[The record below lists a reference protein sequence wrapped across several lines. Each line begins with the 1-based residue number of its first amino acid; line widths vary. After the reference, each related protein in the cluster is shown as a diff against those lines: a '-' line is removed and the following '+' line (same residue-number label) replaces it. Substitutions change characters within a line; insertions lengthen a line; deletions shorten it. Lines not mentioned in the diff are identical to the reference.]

1 MPNCCGSIAQA
12 HHDRLEILWIVV
24 VTSKFGVHPWP
35 LKIGIHHR
43 SLARLKSV
51 EEDDLG
57 SWELALKK
65 LILVTNSSLWMT
77 LDVSM
82 EPTCGCNS
90 GFICVSVVMEVLEDA
105 FVAMGS

>member
-1 MPNCCGSIAQA
+1 M
-12 HHDRLEILWIVV
+12 
-24 VTSKFGVHPWP
+24 
-35 LKIGIHHR
+35 
-43 SLARLKSV
+43 

-65 LILVTNSSLWMT
+65 LILVTDSSLWMT